1 MAWSHG
7 YNVSSGY
14 THGFYRELA
23 PHWLNFGALL
33 HGYRVPELTGGFRY
47 LELGTGQGF
56 GLCALAAVYPQGE
69 FIGVDFNPEHIAH
82 ARGLAEAAGLTN
94 IRFEEA
100 DFSVLAE
107 DWPADFGAFDYAVMH
122 GIYSWVPEPI
132 RAALVALLNRALQP
146 GGLVYVSYN
155 TLPGWTSAI
164 PLQHMLR
171 RLQVASSVSG
181 EQIIQQGAAL
191 FDNLVQAGAGVAQAM
206 PPLKAR
212 LDSLKTQSSA
222 YLVQEYLHEN
232 WHPLWFS
239 QVHDEL
245 AAAKLSYVGSATLPE
260 NYLPGLLAKEQAE
273 VVNGAEGYVMRQEL
287 IDLMQNQS
295 FRRDLYCR
303 GPRLQRRSMAQLGA
317 FSVVAGRPLDE
328 TEVCRISTSFGHL
341 TIDFTLAQAI
351 YAAVLDQPRTLDHVA
366 SLAPMTEKPV
376 HELIQVVTMLLHA
389 GYLALA
395 HSAAARVEALN
406 DVVSQQV
413 IDEFVPYTCL
423 VGAHTPT
430 ALGASDT
437 DMAFYRIVRQAPL
450 QNSKQL
456 AAALV
461 DSLRASGRNL
471 VKSGKV
477 LSVPDEAFEHA
488 QTLSEKF
495 LGQTLPLWQRLG
507 VMPPP

>member
-14 THGFYRELA
+14 THGFYRELT

-33 HGYRVPELTGGFRY
+33 HGFRVPDLGGSFRY

-82 ARGLAEAAGLTN
+82 ARELAQAAGLSN

-100 DFSVLAE
+100 DFSGLAQ
-107 DWPADFGAFDYAVMH
+107 DWPVDFGQFDYAVMH
-122 GIYSWVPEPI
+122 GIYSWVPESI
-132 RAALVALLNRALQP
+132 RAALVALLNRALRP

-171 RLQVASSVSG
+171 RLQRQSAVSG

-191 FDNLVQAGAGVAQAM
+191 FDTLIQTGAGVAQAM
-206 PPLKAR
+206 PPLSAR

-260 NYLPGLLAKEQAE
+260 NYLPGLLTADQAE
-273 VVNGAEGYVMRQEL
+273 VVNGVEGVVMRQEL
-287 IDLMQNQS
+287 IDLMLNQS

-303 GPRLQRRSMAQLGA
+303 GPRRQRKSMAQLGA
-317 FSVVAGRPLDE
+317 FSVVAGRPLVEGD
-328 TEVCRISTSFGHL
+328 VCRIGTSFGHV
-341 TIDFTLAQAI
+341 TIDSALAKAVH
-351 YAAVLDQPRTLDHVA
+351 AAVLDQPHTLDELGR
-366 SLAPMTEKPV
+366 LAPLAKKSAQD
-376 HELIQVVTMLLHA
+376 LIQVVTMLLHA
-389 GYLALA
+389 GHLALV
-395 HSAAARVEALN
+395 HSSGAGVELFN

-423 VGAHTPT
+423 IGAHTPT
-430 ALGASDT
+430 ALGAGDT
-437 DMAFYRIVRQAPL
+437 DMALYRIVRQAKP
-450 QNSKQL
+450 QSSKQL

-471 VKSGKV
+471 VKNGKV
-477 LSVPDEAFEHA
+477 LSVPDEAFEQA
-488 QTLSEKF
+488 QALSETF
-495 LGQTLPLWQRLG
+495 LSQTLPLWQRLG
-507 VMPPP
+507 VMPAL